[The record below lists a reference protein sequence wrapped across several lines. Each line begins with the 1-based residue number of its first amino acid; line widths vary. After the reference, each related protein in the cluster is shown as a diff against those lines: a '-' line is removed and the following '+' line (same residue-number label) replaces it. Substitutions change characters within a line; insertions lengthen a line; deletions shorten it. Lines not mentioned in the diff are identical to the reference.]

1 MPFEFTLLN
10 GLQQLH
16 IPVMDALAIFF
27 NYAGEHGEIW
37 ILFTVLLLLTRKN
50 RRAGLAMALALVLYL
65 VVGSGI
71 LKPLFARPRPCDLNP
86 AITMLVPR
94 PHGWSF
100 PSGHTC
106 SAFSAAFALFLQ
118 KRRLGIAALVLAAFI
133 GFTRLYLYV
142 HFPTDV
148 LAGAAVGVALGTV
161 SSWSANRLW
170 ERFAR
175 KSSNLP

>member
-1 MPFEFTLLN
+1 MPFEFTFLN

-16 IPVMDALAIFF
+16 TPVMDALAIFF

-37 ILFTVLLLLTRKN
+37 IVFTVLLLLTRKN
-50 RRAGLAMALALVLYL
+50 RRAGIAMALALVLYL

-100 PSGHTC
+100 PSGHTS
-106 SAFSAAFALFLQ
+106 SAFAASVALFRQ
-118 KRRLGIAALVLAAFI
+118 KRQLGIAALVLSAFI

-161 SSWSANRLW
+161 SSWAANRLW

-175 KSSNLP
+175 KQITG